1 MSELTEQQRKE
12 FEQYDNALG
21 MTATVIPLVAALHEN
36 EPRKTVLLALLQAT
50 ARECQRLKTGLI
62 ESDQALLAWACRN
75 LLELS
80 IFVVYVLQSEANALT
95 FQKDSIVDLHE
106 MMRVVQRFQK
116 REQPERDD
124 EVAQVMKMA
133 DAFKELAGITTDRYL
148 RASALAPTAGKAA
161 EYETIH
167 KICSKYVHPTA
178 FSILAAYEAG
188 VLNALNLQ
196 FFQRGTLYNAEICN
210 YITLYTTA
218 KTPPA
223 NGE

>member
-36 EPRKTVLLALLQAT
+36 EPRKTVLLAFA
-50 ARECQRLKTGLI
+50 ASDCPRVSGLKTGLI

-75 LLELS
+75 LLEPS

-116 REQPERDD
+116 RSNPSG
-124 EVAQVMKMA
+124 MTK
-133 DAFKELAGITTDRYL
+133 
-148 RASALAPTAGKAA
+148 
-161 EYETIH
+161 
-167 KICSKYVHPTA
+167 
-178 FSILAAYEAG
+178 
-188 VLNALNLQ
+188 
-196 FFQRGTLYNAEICN
+196 
-210 YITLYTTA
+210 
-218 KTPPA
+218 
-223 NGE
+223 

>member
-1 MSELTEQQRKE
+1 MAEPTEEQRKE
-12 FEQYDNALG
+12 FELYENALG
-21 MTATVIPLVAALHEN
+21 TCATLIPLVAALHEN

-50 ARECQRLKTGLI
+50 ARECQRLKVGLI
-62 ESDQALLAWACRN
+62 ASDQALLAWACRN

-80 IFVVYVLQSEANALT
+80 IFVKYVLQSEANGLT

-106 MMRVVQRFQK
+106 MMRVVQKWQK
-116 REQPERDD
+116 REQPERDE
-124 EVAQVMKMA
+124 EVAQAMKVA
-133 DAFKELAGITTDRYL
+133 DAFKELAGITTDDYL
-148 RASALAPTAGKAA
+148 RASVLAKTVAKAA

-196 FFQRGTLYNAEICN
+196 FFQRGTLFNAEICN
-210 YITLYTTA
+210 DIALYVAA
-218 KTPPA
+218 KSQPT
-223 NGE
+223 